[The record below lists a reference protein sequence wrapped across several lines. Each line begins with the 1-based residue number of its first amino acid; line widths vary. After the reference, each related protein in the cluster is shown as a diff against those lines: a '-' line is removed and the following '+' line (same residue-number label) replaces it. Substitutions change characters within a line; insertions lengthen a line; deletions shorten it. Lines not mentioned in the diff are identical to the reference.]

1 MAKKLI
7 PAVFYALVIIFAA
20 VYLSRIDW
28 QGLSQVTINPWWL
41 AVATAVSLLTRY
53 WFAEI
58 WLLLLTRLGARLEGF
73 RAQLFVVYSKAWLGR
88 YIPGGAAWIF
98 GKIYFA
104 SQVGVSKTKLAI
116 SSFLEGALQIIVV
129 LVSAA
134 ALLAVDPR
142 VSQFGPLWVWGL
154 VAVCVV
160 GLLAVYPPIFNRV
173 VKFGYAKTRKK
184 TLDDADLPNNRTIG
198 LGIAAFAGSALI
210 SGLSY
215 FFIAK
220 TLVPTLSFNDVFY
233 VVGTANL
240 ASALSMLAFFAPA
253 GLGVR
258 ETIQLTTLLV
268 IMNPAQAL
276 AVTVFMRLWSIVLD
290 VVFWVGSLAVQ
301 RALKAKTVAL
311 EPTDGA
317 PEANPEV
324 KD

>member
-1 MAKKLI
+1 MAKRLI
-7 PAVFYALVIIFAA
+7 PAVFYALVIVFGAI
-20 VYLSRIDW
+20 YLTRIDW
-28 QGLSQVTINPWWL
+28 QGLSEITIDPWWL
-41 AVATAVSLLTRY
+41 LVATAVSLFTRF

-58 WLLLLTRLGARLEGF
+58 WLFLLKRLGAKLDGN
-73 RAQLFVVYSKAWLGR
+73 RAKLFVVYSKAWLGR

-104 SQVGVSKTKLAI
+104 SQIGVSKTKLAI

-134 ALLAVDPR
+134 ALLALDPR
-142 VSQFGPLWVWGL
+142 ASQFGPLWVWGL
-154 VAVCVV
+154 IAVCVV

-173 VKFGYAKTRKK
+173 IKFGYLKARKK
-184 TLDDADLPNNRTIG
+184 QLDDADLPNNKTIG
-198 LGIAAFAGSALI
+198 LGILAFGGSALI

-220 TLVPTLSFNDVFY
+220 TLVPELSFGDLFY

-240 ASALSMLAFFAPA
+240 ASALSMLAIFAPA

-268 IMNPAQAL
+268 IMNPAQAV

-290 VVFWVGSLAVQ
+290 LVFWLGSLAIQ
-301 RALKAKTVAL
+301 RSLRSKNR
-311 EPTDGA
+311 P
-317 PEANPEV
+317 
-324 KD
+324 

>member
-1 MAKKLI
+1 MAKRLI
-7 PAVFYALVIIFAA
+7 PVVFYALVIVFGTI
-20 VYLSRIDW
+20 YLTRIDW
-28 QGLSQVTINPWWL
+28 QGLSEITIDPLWL
-41 AVATAVSLLTRY
+41 LVATAVSLFTRF

-58 WLLLLTRLGARLEGF
+58 WLFLLKRLGAKLDGN
-73 RAQLFVVYSKAWLGR
+73 RAKLFVVYSKAWLGR

-104 SQVGVSKTKLAI
+104 SQIGVSKTKLAI

-134 ALLAVDPR
+134 ALLALDPR
-142 VSQFGPLWVWGL
+142 ASQFGPLWVWGL
-154 VAVCVV
+154 IAVCVV

-173 VKFGYAKTRKK
+173 IKFGYLKARKK
-184 TLDDADLPNNRTIG
+184 QLDDADLPNNKTIG
-198 LGIAAFAGSALI
+198 LGILAFGGSALI

-220 TLVPTLSFNDVFY
+220 TLVPELSFGDLFY

-240 ASALSMLAFFAPA
+240 ASALSMLAIFAPA

-268 IMNPAQAL
+268 IMNPAQAV

-290 VVFWVGSLAVQ
+290 LVFWLGSIAIQ
-301 RALKAKTVAL
+301 RSLRAKNR
-311 EPTDGA
+311 P
-317 PEANPEV
+317 
-324 KD
+324 

>member
-1 MAKKLI
+1 MVKKLI
-7 PAVFYALVIIFAA
+7 PVVFYALVIVFGAI
-20 VYLSRIDW
+20 YLTRIDW
-28 QGLSQVTINPWWL
+28 QGLSEITINPWWL
-41 AVATAVSLLTRY
+41 LVATAFSLLTRF

-58 WLLLLTRLGARLEGF
+58 WLFLLKRLGANLDGN
-73 RAQLFVVYSKAWLGR
+73 RAKLFVVYSKAWLGR

-134 ALLAVDPR
+134 ALLALDPR
-142 VSQFGPLWVWGL
+142 ASQFGPLWVWGL
-154 VAVCVV
+154 IAVCVV

-173 VKFGYAKTRKK
+173 VKFGYLKARKK
-184 TLDDADLPNNRTIG
+184 QLDDADLPNNRTIG
-198 LGIAAFAGSALI
+198 MGILAFGGSAII

-220 TLVPTLSFNDVFY
+220 TLVPDLSFTDVFY

-240 ASALSMLAFFAPA
+240 ASALSMLAIFAPA

-268 IMNPAQAL
+268 IMNPAQAV

-290 VVFWVGSLAVQ
+290 LVFWLGALAIQ
-301 RALKAKTVAL
+301 AAIRAKNR
-311 EPTDGA
+311 P
-317 PEANPEV
+317 
-324 KD
+324 

>member
-1 MAKKLI
+1 MVKKLI
-7 PAVFYALVIIFAA
+7 PAVFYLLVIVFGAI
-20 VYLSRIDW
+20 YLTRIDW
-28 QGLSQVTINPWWL
+28 QGLSTIAINPWWL
-41 AVATAVSLLTRY
+41 LVATVISLFTRF

-58 WLLLLTRLGARLEGF
+58 WLFLLKRLGASLDGN
-73 RAQLFVVYSKAWLGR
+73 RAKLFVVYSKAWLGR

-104 SQVGVSKTKLAI
+104 SQIGVSKTKLAI

-134 ALLAVDPR
+134 ALLALDPR
-142 VSQFGPLWVWGL
+142 AGQFGPMWVWGL
-154 VAVCVV
+154 IAVCVV
-160 GLLAVYPPIFNRV
+160 GLIAVYPPIFNRV
-173 VKFGYAKTRKK
+173 VKFGYLKARKK
-184 TLDDADLPNNRTIG
+184 QLDDADLPNNRTIG
-198 LGIAAFAGSALI
+198 MGILAFGGSAII

-220 TLVPTLSFNDVFY
+220 TLVPDLSFGDMFY

-240 ASALSMLAFFAPA
+240 ASALSMLAIFAPA

-268 IMNPAQAL
+268 IMNPAQAV

-290 VVFWVGSLAVQ
+290 LVFWL
-301 RALKAKTVAL
+301 VAL
-311 EPTDGA
+311 AIQATLKNKPA
-317 PEANPEV
+317 A
-324 KD
+324 

>member
-1 MAKKLI
+1 MRLKTTFSVRSMAKKLI
-7 PAVFYALVIIFAA
+7 PAVFYLLVAVFAA
-20 VYLSRIDW
+20 IYLSRIDW
-28 QGLSQVTINPWWL
+28 QGLSEITLNPWWL
-41 AVATAVSLLTRY
+41 LVATGISLLTRF

-58 WLLLLTRLGARLEGF
+58 WLYLLRRLGASLDGN
-73 RAQLFVVYSKAWLGR
+73 RAKLFVVYSKAWLGR

-104 SQVGVSKTKLAI
+104 SQIGVSKTKLAI

-134 ALLAVDPR
+134 ALLALDPR
-142 VSQFGPLWVWGL
+142 ASQFGPLWVWGL

-160 GLLAVYPPIFNRV
+160 GLISVYPPIFNRV
-173 VKFGYAKTRKK
+173 VRFGYAKVRKK
-184 TLDDADLPNNRTIG
+184 QLDEADLPNNRTIG
-198 LGIAAFAGSALI
+198 MGILAFGGSAII

-220 TLVPTLSFNDVFY
+220 TLVPDLSFADVFY

-240 ASALSMLAFFAPA
+240 ASALSMLAIFAPA

-268 IMNPAQAL
+268 IMNPAQAV

-290 VVFWVGSLAVQ
+290 LVFWLGSLALQ
-301 RALKAKTVAL
+301 SALKAKNQT
-311 EPTDGA
+311 
-317 PEANPEV
+317 
-324 KD
+324 

>member
-1 MAKKLI
+1 MVKKLI
-7 PAVFYALVIIFAA
+7 PVVFYALVIVFGAI
-20 VYLSRIDW
+20 YLTRIDW
-28 QGLSQVTINPWWL
+28 QGLSEITINPWWL
-41 AVATAVSLLTRY
+41 LVATAVSLFTRF

-58 WLLLLTRLGARLEGF
+58 WLFLLKRLGANLDGN
-73 RAQLFVVYSKAWLGR
+73 RAKLFVVYSKAWLGR

-134 ALLAVDPR
+134 ALLALDPR
-142 VSQFGPLWVWGL
+142 ASQFGPLWVWGL
-154 VAVCVV
+154 IAVCVV

-173 VKFGYAKTRKK
+173 VKFGYLKARKK
-184 TLDDADLPNNRTIG
+184 QLDDADLPNNRTIG
-198 LGIAAFAGSALI
+198 MGILAFGGSAII

-220 TLVPTLSFNDVFY
+220 TLVPDLSFTDVFY

-240 ASALSMLAFFAPA
+240 ASALSMLAIFAPA

-268 IMNPAQAL
+268 IMNPAQAV

-290 VVFWVGSLAVQ
+290 LVFWLGALAIQ
-301 RALKAKTVAL
+301 AAIRAKNR
-311 EPTDGA
+311 P
-317 PEANPEV
+317 
-324 KD
+324 